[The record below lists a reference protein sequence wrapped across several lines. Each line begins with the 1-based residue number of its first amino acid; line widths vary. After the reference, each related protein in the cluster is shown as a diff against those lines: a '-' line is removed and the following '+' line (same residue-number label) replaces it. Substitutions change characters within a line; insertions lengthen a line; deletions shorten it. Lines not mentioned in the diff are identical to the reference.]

1 MATLVKRFSRLSP
14 LALVARS
21 LFIEQRLTGNPA
33 YADLAA
39 ALVVVSA
46 KREALE
52 QAITAAADGGR
63 TAIAHRRAAQQ
74 EHFAELNKLADR
86 VSSIAG
92 GDAVLIQDAGFFVR
106 SARNL
111 LTEIPRPLKL
121 RARIRDHKGE
131 VLLDWATTPGASL
144 YVIQHNGASPDD
156 AEAWKD
162 VGETTRIRHVLKGLE
177 SAREHWFRV
186 RATGTKGSSPWSD
199 VAHSLVR

>member
-1 MATLVKRFSRLSP
+1 MATLVRRFSRLSP
-14 LALVARS
+14 LDLVARS

-33 YADLAA
+33 FSDLAA
-39 ALVVVSA
+39 AILVVSA

-52 QAITAAADGGR
+52 QAITDAADGGR
-63 TAIAHRRAAQQ
+63 TAIARRRAAQQ

-92 GDAVLIQDAGFFVR
+92 SDPVLIQDGGFFIR
-106 SARNL
+106 STRSGIV
-111 LTEIPRPLKL
+111 EIPPPLKL
-121 RARIRDHKGE
+121 RARLRDHKGE

-144 YVIQHNGASPDD
+144 YVIQHNGVSPDD
-156 AEAWKD
+156 ASAWKD
-162 VGETTRIRHVLKGLE
+162 VGETTRIRHVVKGLA
-177 SAREHWFRV
+177 SAQEHWFRV